1 MQEDLHK
8 ALTKIRACLSPVSQI
23 LEAGPHSLNV
33 DTHVQ
38 PARYVANLFNPNKL
52 SKSFTLHAAQPSEA
66 VANRKIVVPAG
77 RVLGGGSSVN
87 CELRSGHTF
96 STI

>member
-1 MQEDLHK
+1 M
-8 ALTKIRACLSPVSQI
+8 SQI

-38 PARYVANLFNPNKL
+38 PARYVHNLFNPNQS
-52 SKSFTLHAAQPSEA
+52 SKSFTLHVAQATEA
-66 VANRKIVVPAG
+66 VANRNVIVPAG

-87 CELRSGHTF
+87 CEYYLPILFIWVKYCAQSF
-96 STI
+96 NVL